1 MAALQ
6 IVERQVDDVTVL
18 DLWGQITIGE
28 ASETLRATIKELI
41 EKGRRH
47 VLLHLGGVRQVD
59 SSGLGSLVAV
69 YTALQKGGGD
79 LKLVQL
85 SERLEDLMVMTKLV
99 TVFETYKDEAVAIKS
114 FLPKAERIEA
124 TGQSPT

>member
-6 IVERQVDDVTVL
+6 IAQRQIGEVTVL

-28 ASETLRATIKELI
+28 TSEVLRAHIKELI
-41 EKGRRH
+41 EKRQ
-47 VLLHLGGVRQVD
+47 LKIILHLGGVYQVD

-69 YTALQKGGGD
+69 YSSVKKNGGE

-85 SERLEDLMVMTKLV
+85 SDGLENLMIITKLL
-99 TVFETYKDEAVAIKS
+99 TVFNVYQHEEEALES
-114 FLPKAERIEA
+114 FRSGRA
-124 TGQSPT
+124 